1 MDQGCK
7 NVNEK
12 WFRVWRHS
20 RQFFSTRTKVVVV
33 FFPRM
38 AMAIKK
44 AYGNNDCGMHVVCF
58 FVSLALVFNI
68 F

>member
-1 MDQGCK
+1 M
-7 NVNEK
+7 NEK